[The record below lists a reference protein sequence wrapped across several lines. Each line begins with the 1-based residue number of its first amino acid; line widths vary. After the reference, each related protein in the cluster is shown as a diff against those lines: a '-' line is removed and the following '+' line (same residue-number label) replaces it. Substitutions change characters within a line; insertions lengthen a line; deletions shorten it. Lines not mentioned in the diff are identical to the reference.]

1 MLGGNVVSCGDH
13 SKHPGENLDDDH
25 SASATFAEIAKVLG
39 VSRQRA
45 RNIYE
50 MALAKVRDNPELMA
64 ELREYL

>member
-1 MLGGNVVSCGDH
+1 VVTCGDR
-13 SKHPGENLDDDH
+13 SQHPIAKLDDDH
-25 SASATFAEIAKVLG
+25 SAHATFIEIAKVLG

-64 ELREYL
+64 ELKGYL